1 MNTILKY
8 GMVRFKSGLGI
19 KMKKTKNPKTIIDEL
34 FPVYG
39 SSHLSFFGD
48 SLLHADQ
55 LKDLSSETLD
65 VFPGIIDNL
74 K

>member
-1 MNTILKY
+1 
-8 GMVRFKSGLGI
+8 
-19 KMKKTKNPKTIIDEL
+19 MKKTKNPKTIIDEL

-55 LKDLSSETLD
+55 LKDLSSEIPD

>member
-1 MNTILKY
+1 MTD
-8 GMVRFKSGLGI
+8 
-19 KMKKTKNPKTIIDEL
+19 KKKNRTIIDEL

-48 SLLHADQ
+48 SLIHSDP
-55 LKDLSSETLD
+55 LKDSVSENPD
-65 VFPGIIDNL
+65 PMPGLVNNP

>member
-1 MNTILKY
+1 MTNKA
-8 GMVRFKSGLGI
+8 
-19 KMKKTKNPKTIIDEL
+19 MKKDNKIPRTVIDEL

-39 SSHLSFFGD
+39 SSHLSFFGG
-48 SLLHADQ
+48 SLLHADP
-55 LKDLSSETLD
+55 LKDSSSEIPD

>member
-1 MNTILKY
+1 
-8 GMVRFKSGLGI
+8 
-19 KMKKTKNPKTIIDEL
+19 MKKDNKIPRTVIDEL

-48 SLLHADQ
+48 SLLHADP
-55 LKDLSSETLD
+55 LKDSSSEIPD